1 MSSLD
6 LPPSTWTPMCQ
17 PSVSV
22 PSLPLTSS
30 ASLPVTSQEL
40 VLQLDD
46 DFIVV
51 SVGEYLRSVGATQTS
66 H

>member
-1 MSSLD
+1 
-6 LPPSTWTPMCQ
+6 MCQ